1 LLAGAGSF
9 ALGGS
14 EPERSPRQKFA
25 NFGTRHALRDGSL
38 EFFSSAM
45 NFTHAPEFSDSS
57 VMMQRRGVLGTLG
70 LAGLGVL
77 ASSLPA
83 GAFTTQRNDGSGPK
97 VSVPTSSP
105 DGFSWSSQTSA
116 MPDLPEEWAERQ
128 GHLANEYLQYL
139 STLRMQR
146 VFPQQV
152 LETHA
157 KAKGAIW
164 NTLPPKEWWPRIGY
178 TLRVVD
184 RIAREMNVAQVEV
197 ISAYRCPAYN
207 AHCPGAKS
215 GSWHQANIAADVKFP
230 VRAAQVTATA
240 RNLRDL
246 GLFKGGV
253 GGYWDFTHID
263 CRGHNI
269 NW

>member
-1 LLAGAGSF
+1 MIF
-9 ALGGS
+9 PDETPAL
-14 EPERSPRQKFA
+14 ETIETQ
-25 NFGTRHALRDGSL
+25 TIH
-38 EFFSSAM
+38 
-45 NFTHAPEFSDSS
+45 
-57 VMMQRRGVLGTLG
+57 RRGVLGTLG

-83 GAFTTQRNDGSGPK
+83 AAFTPQRSAGAGPK
-97 VSVPTSSP
+97 VSVPTAAP
-105 DGFSWSSQTSA
+105 GARIPPAPAAPSA
-116 MPDLPEEWAERQ
+116 RLPDLPEEWAERQ
-128 GHLANEYLQYL
+128 GHLAADYLRYL
-139 STLRMQR
+139 NSLKMQR
-146 VFPQQV
+146 VCPQQV

-157 KAKGAIW
+157 KAKGTIW
-164 NTLPPKEWWPRIGY
+164 NSLPPKAWWNRIGY

-207 AHCPGAKS
+207 AHCSGAKS

-230 VRAAQVTATA
+230 VRASQVTSTA

-253 GGYWDFTHID
+253 GGYWNFTHID
-263 CRGHNI
+263 CRGQNI

>member
-1 LLAGAGSF
+1 MIFPNES
-9 ALGGS
+9 
-14 EPERSPRQKFA
+14 
-25 NFGTRHALRDGSL
+25 HAL
-38 EFFSSAM
+38 ETIETQAI
-45 NFTHAPEFSDSS
+45 H
-57 VMMQRRGVLGTLG
+57 RRGVLGTLG

-83 GAFTTQRNDGSGPK
+83 GALTSQRNDGAGPK

-105 DGFSWSSQTSA
+105 GASNPPAPAAPSA
-116 MPDLPEEWAERQ
+116 GLPDLPEEWAEHQ
-128 GHLANEYLQYL
+128 GHLAADYLRYL
-139 STLRMQR
+139 NALRMQR
-146 VFPQQV
+146 VCPQQV

-157 KAKGAIW
+157 KAKGTIW
-164 NTLPPKEWWPRIGY
+164 NTLPPKAWWNRIGY

-207 AHCPGAKS
+207 AHCSGAKS

-230 VRAAQVTATA
+230 VRASKVTSTA
-240 RNLRDL
+240 RELRDL

-253 GGYWDFTHID
+253 GGYWNFTHID
-263 CRGHNI
+263 CRGQNI

>member
-1 LLAGAGSF
+1 
-9 ALGGS
+9 
-14 EPERSPRQKFA
+14 
-25 NFGTRHALRDGSL
+25 
-38 EFFSSAM
+38 M
-45 NFTHAPEFSDSS
+45 
-57 VMMQRRGVLGTLG
+57 
-70 LAGLGVL
+70 
-77 ASSLPA
+77 
-83 GAFTTQRNDGSGPK
+83 GPK
-97 VSVPTSSP
+97 VAVPTTSP
-105 DGFSWSSQTSA
+105 PGFGWATQATA
-116 MPDLPEEWAERQ
+116 VPDLPEEWAAQQ
-128 GHLANEYLQYL
+128 GHLAIDYLLYL
-139 STLRMQR
+139 NTLHLQR
-146 VFPQQV
+146 VSPQQV

-157 KAKGAIW
+157 KSKGPIW
-164 NTLPPKEWWPRIGY
+164 NTLPPKVWWNRIGY

-184 RIAREMNVAQVEV
+184 RIAAEMNVAQVEV

-230 VRAAQVTATA
+230 APAAQVTATA

-253 GGYWDFTHID
+253 GGYWNFTHID